1 MGKTAIVLFNLGG
14 PDRPEAVQPFL
25 FNLFNDRA
33 ILRLPQPMRYV
44 LARLISSR
52 RAPVAREI
60 YAHLGGGSPILPFT
74 QDQALA
80 LEAALAS
87 RGEDHEYRAFIA
99 MRYWHPMS
107 LETAAAVK
115 AFAPDE
121 VVLLPLYPQFS
132 TTTSASSLAAWQ
144 KAAATVGLEV
154 PAYAVCCYPLASGFC
169 RAVAGLLGK
178 TLDEQGGKPRVLFS
192 AHGLPKKIVAAGDPY
207 AWQVNETAKRVVA
220 ILDRPELDWTVCYQ
234 SKVGPLEWTGPS
246 LDDEIKRAAKDRV
259 AVVVV
264 PIAFVS
270 EHSETLVEL
279 DIQYREMAAGE
290 GVPGYAR
297 VATVGSAPEFVQ
309 ALAELATRARQRGL
323 ALGSADGARFCPESF
338 LGCPNHE

>member
-14 PDRPEAVQPFL
+14 PDRPEAVKPFL
-25 FNLFNDRA
+25 FNLFNDHA
-33 ILRLPQPMRYV
+33 ILRLPQPMRYL

-52 RAPVAREI
+52 RAPLAREI
-60 YAHLGGGSPILPFT
+60 YGHLGGGSPILAFT
-74 QDQALA
+74 QAQAAA
-80 LEAALAS
+80 LEAELSS
-87 RGEDHEYRAFIA
+87 RGEDREYRTFIA

-107 LETAAAVK
+107 PETAAAVQ
-115 AFAPDE
+115 AFSPDD

-144 KAAATVGLEV
+144 QAAAQAGIQA
-154 PAYAVCCYPLASGFC
+154 PAYAVCCYPTAAGFC
-169 RAVAGLLGK
+169 RAVAKLLDA
-178 TLDEQGGKPRVLFS
+178 TLEKEGGAPRVLFS

-207 AWQVNETAKRVVA
+207 EWQVNETARKVIEEVG
-220 ILDRPELDWTVCYQ
+220 RPGLDWTVCYQ
-234 SKVGPLEWTGPS
+234 SKVGPLEWIGPS

-259 AVVVV
+259 PVVIV

-279 DIQYREMAAGE
+279 DIQYREIAMGE

-297 VATVGSAPEFVQ
+297 VPTVSDAPDFIRG
-309 ALAELATRARQRGL
+309 LADLVFHARQRGHD
-323 ALGSADGARFCPESF
+323 LGSESGARICPKDFS
-338 LGCPNHE
+338 GCPNHG